1 VQGEQSMLMLRSPLN
16 EYLIMMKAKKV
27 VLLILDGWGYGK
39 KDKSDAA
46 YAANTPFFDSIL
58 KTYPN
63 SKLEASGEAVGLPV
77 GQMGNSEVGHM
88 NLGAGRVVY
97 QELGRINKAI
107 SDRTLH
113 QNETLLDAFNYARAN
128 QKAVHFIGLVSDGG
142 VHAHIN
148 HLKALCDAANEQ
160 GLEDVFIHAFLDGRD
175 TDPNAG
181 LGYINSLNE
190 HLKTSAGKIASV
202 VGRYFAMDR
211 DNRWERVKLAYDVM
225 VNGVGEKAMSAE
237 QAIQQ
242 SYHSGVTDEF
252 TKPIVI
258 TDAEGKPTA
267 TIKAGDVV
275 ICFNYRTDRGRE
287 ITAALSQNDYPDFGM
302 TKLPLYYVTMT
313 TYDENFS
320 GVKVIFTKDDLS
332 NTLGEVLE
340 ANHKNQ
346 IRIAETEKYPHV
358 TFFFSGGREKEFEHE
373 KRILIPSPKVAT
385 YDLQPE
391 MSAAGITEAISKEL
405 ESGWPDFVCLN
416 FANPDMVGH
425 TGVFDAVVKAVETA
439 DYYASKVVETGR
451 ANGYSFIILADH
463 GNSEFMV
470 NNDGSANT
478 AHTTNLVPCILI
490 DDDYTKIA
498 DGKLGDIGPT
508 ILKMMQIDIPEIMTG
523 NCLV

>member
-1 VQGEQSMLMLRSPLN
+1 
-16 EYLIMMKAKKV
+16 MKAKKL

-58 KTYPN
+58 QKYPN
-63 SKLEASGEAVGLPV
+63 SKLAASGEEVGLPA

-113 QNETLLDAFNYARAN
+113 SNEVLVNAFNYAKQN
-128 QKAVHFIGLVSDGG
+128 QKPVHFIGLVSDGG

-148 HLKALCDAANEQ
+148 HLMALCDAANEQ
-160 GLEDVFIHAFLDGRD
+160 GLKDVFVHAFLDGRD
-175 TDPNAG
+175 TDPNSG
-181 LGYINSLNE
+181 LGFIKTLNG
-190 HLKTSAGKIASV
+190 HLKNTSAKIASL
-202 VGRYFAMDR
+202 VGRYYAMDR

-225 VNGVGEKAMSAE
+225 VNGVGEKSGNAE
-237 QAIQQ
+237 ESIQQ
-242 SYHSGVTDEF
+242 SYNEGVTDEF
-252 TKPIVI
+252 LKPIVI
-258 TDAEGKPTA
+258 TDENGSPTA
-267 TIKAGDVV
+267 TIKDGDVV

-287 ITAALSQNDYPDFGM
+287 ITAALSQVDFPDFGM
-302 TKLPLYYVTMT
+302 KKLSLYYVTMT
-313 TYDENFS
+313 TYDESFK
-320 GVKVIFTKDDLS
+320 GVNVVFTKDDLS

-358 TFFFSGGREKEFEHE
+358 TFFFSGGREKEFENE

-391 MSAAGITEAISKEL
+391 MSAAGITE
-405 ESGWPDFVCLN
+405 SGWPDFVCLN

-425 TGVFDAVVKAVETA
+425 TGVFEAVIKAVETA
-439 DYYASKVVETGR
+439 DYCASQVVKTGVE
-451 ANGYSFIILADH
+451 NGYSFIILADH
-463 GNSEFMV
+463 GNSEYMI
-470 NNDGSANT
+470 NADGSVNT

-490 DDDYTKIA
+490 DNDYKQIA

-508 ILKMMQIDIPEIMTG
+508 VLKIMGIEVPAIMTG

>member
-1 VQGEQSMLMLRSPLN
+1 
-16 EYLIMMKAKKV
+16 MKAKKL

-39 KDKSDAA
+39 KDQSDAA
-46 YAANTPFFDSIL
+46 YMANTPFFDSML
-58 KTYPN
+58 QNYPN
-63 SKLEASGEAVGLPV
+63 SKLEASGEAVGLPA

-107 SDRTLH
+107 TDRTLH
-113 QNETLLDAFNYARAN
+113 NNEVLVNAFNYAKAHD
-128 QKAVHFIGLVSDGG
+128 KAVHFIGLVSDGG

-148 HLKALCDAANEQ
+148 HLKALCDAANEK
-160 GLEDVFIHAFLDGRD
+160 GLKDVFIHAFLDGRD
-175 TDPNAG
+175 TDPNSG
-181 LGYINSLNE
+181 LGFISSLNQ
-190 HLKTSAGKIASV
+190 HLQTSTGKIASLI
-202 VGRYFAMDR
+202 GRYYAMDR

-225 VNGVGEKAMSAE
+225 VNGIGEKATNAE
-237 QAIQQ
+237 DAIQK
-242 SYHSGVTDEF
+242 SYGEGITDEF

-258 TDAEGKPTA
+258 TNADGTPTA
-267 TIKAGDVV
+267 TIKADDVV

-287 ITAALSQNDYPDFGM
+287 ITTALSQKDFPDFDM
-302 TKLPLYYVTMT
+302 QKLPLYYVTMT
-313 TYDENFS
+313 TYDESFE
-320 GVKVIFTKDDLS
+320 KVNVVFTKDDLS

-340 ANHKNQ
+340 ANHKTQ

-358 TFFFSGGREKEFEHE
+358 TFFFSGGREKEFENE

-391 MSAAGITEAISKEL
+391 MSAAGITAAISQEL
-405 ESGWPDFVCLN
+405 ESGWPDFICLN

-439 DYYASKVVETGR
+439 DACAEQVVKTGI

-463 GNSEFMV
+463 GNSEYMI
-470 NNDGSANT
+470 NADGSVNT

-490 DDDYTKIA
+490 DNEYKHIA
-498 DGKLGDIGPT
+498 DGKLGDIAPT
-508 ILKMMQIDIPEIMTG
+508 ILKIMGIEIPTIMTG

>member
-1 VQGEQSMLMLRSPLN
+1 
-16 EYLIMMKAKKV
+16 MKAKKL

-39 KDKSDAA
+39 KDQSDAA
-46 YAANTPFFDSIL
+46 FVANTPFFDSML
-58 KTYPN
+58 QTYPN
-63 SKLEASGEAVGLPV
+63 SKLEASGEAVGLPA

-107 SDRTLH
+107 ADRTLH
-113 QNETLLDAFNYARAN
+113 HNQVLVNAFDYAKAN
-128 QKAVHFIGLVSDGG
+128 HKAVHFIGLVSDGG

-148 HLKALCDAANEQ
+148 HLKALCDAATEN
-160 GLEDVFIHAFLDGRD
+160 GLKDVFVHAFLDGRD

-181 LGYINSLNE
+181 LGFINDLNA
-190 HLKTSAGKIASV
+190 HLDHTTAKIASLI
-202 VGRYFAMDR
+202 GRYYAMDR
-211 DNRWERVKLAYDVM
+211 DSRWERVKLAYDVM
-225 VNGVGEKAMSAE
+225 VNGIGTKATNAAD
-237 QAIQQ
+237 AIQQ
-242 SYHSGVTDEF
+242 SYNEGITDEF

-258 TDAEGKPTA
+258 TQADGQPTA
-267 TIKAGDVV
+267 TIKPGDVV

-302 TKLPLYYVTMT
+302 QKLPLYYVTMT
-313 TYDENFS
+313 TYDENFEN
-320 GVKVIFTKDDLS
+320 VQVIFTKDDLS

-358 TFFFSGGREKEFEHE
+358 TFFFSGGREKVFENE

-391 MSAAGITEAISKEL
+391 MSAAGITEAIVKEL

-439 DYYASKVVETGR
+439 DACAEKVVKAGVE
-451 ANGYSFIILADH
+451 NGYSFIILADH
-463 GNSEFMV
+463 GNSEYMI
-470 NNDGSANT
+470 NSDGSVNT

-490 DDDYTKIA
+490 DNDFKSIK
-498 DGKLGDIGPT
+498 DGKLGDIAPT
-508 ILKMMQIDIPEIMTG
+508 ILKIMGIEAPAIMTG
-523 NCLV
+523 DCLV

>member
-1 VQGEQSMLMLRSPLN
+1 
-16 EYLIMMKAKKV
+16 MKAKKL

-46 YAANTPFFDSIL
+46 YIANTPFFDSML
-58 KTYPN
+58 KNYPN
-63 SKLEASGEAVGLPV
+63 SKLKASGEAVGLPE

-107 SDRTLH
+107 ADKSLH
-113 QNETLLDAFNYARAN
+113 SNEVLVKAFDYAKQNN
-128 QKAVHFIGLVSDGG
+128 KAVHFIGLVSDGG

-148 HLKALCDAANEQ
+148 HLKALCDAANEK
-160 GLEDVFIHAFLDGRD
+160 GLKDVFIHAFLDGRD

-181 LGYINSLNE
+181 LNFITSLNN
-190 HLKTSAGKIASV
+190 HLKTSVGKIASL

-225 VNGVGEKAMSAE
+225 VNGVGEKATSAE
-237 QAIQQ
+237 ESIKK
-242 SYHSGVTDEF
+242 SYAEGTTDEF
-252 TKPIVI
+252 TQPIVI
-258 TDAEGKPTA
+258 KDTNGQPTA
-267 TIKAGDVV
+267 TIKPNDVV

-287 ITAALSQNDYPDFGM
+287 ITSALCQKDYPDFGM
-302 TKLPLYYVTMT
+302 QKLPLYYVTMT
-313 TYDENFS
+313 TYDENFEN
-320 GVKVIFTKDDLS
+320 VQVVFTKDDLS
-332 NTLGEVLE
+332 NTLGEVLA

-358 TFFFSGGREKEFEHE
+358 TFFFSGGREKEFANE
-373 KRILIPSPKVAT
+373 KRILVPSPRVAT
-385 YDLQPE
+385 YDLKPE
-391 MSAAGITEAISKEL
+391 MSAPEIADAIVKEL
-405 ESGWPDFVCLN
+405 NNGWPDFVCLN

-439 DYYASKVVETGR
+439 DTCAEKVVNAGI

-463 GNSEFMV
+463 GNSEYMI
-470 NNDGSANT
+470 NADGSVNT

-490 DDDYTKIA
+490 DEDYKKIA
-498 DGKLGDIGPT
+498 DGKLGDIAPT
-508 ILKMMQIDIPEIMTG
+508 ILKIMNVPIPPIMTG
-523 NCLV
+523 NCLVS

>member
-1 VQGEQSMLMLRSPLN
+1 
-16 EYLIMMKAKKV
+16 MKAKKL

-58 KTYPN
+58 QKYPN

-107 SDRTLH
+107 ADQTFH
-113 QNETLLDAFNYARAN
+113 QNEVLVKAFQYAKKN
-128 QKAVHFIGLVSDGG
+128 DKAVHFIGLVSDGG

-148 HLKALCDAANEQ
+148 HLIALCDAADQ
-160 GLEDVFIHAFLDGRD
+160 RGLQKVFIHAFLDGRD
-175 TDPNAG
+175 TDPNGG
-181 LGYINSLNE
+181 LGFIKTLDQHLE
-190 HLKTSAGKIASV
+190 HSNAKIATL
-202 VGRYFAMDR
+202 VGRYYAMDR

-225 VNGVGEKAMSAE
+225 VNAIGDKASSPEA
-237 QAIQQ
+237 AIQK
-242 SYHSGVTDEF
+242 SYDEGITDEF
-252 TKPIVI
+252 IKPVVI
-258 TDAEGKPTA
+258 TDHNGNPTA
-267 TIKAGDVV
+267 TIKPDDVV

-287 ITAALSQNDYPDFGM
+287 ITSALCQTDYPDFGM
-302 TKLPLYYVTMT
+302 KKLPLYYVTMT

-320 GVKVIFTKDDLS
+320 NVQVIFTKDDLS
-332 NTLGEVLE
+332 NTLGEVL
-340 ANHKNQ
+340 AVNHKNQ

-358 TFFFSGGREKEFEHE
+358 TFFFSGGREKEFENE

-391 MSAAGITEAISKEL
+391 MSAAGITEAINKEL
-405 ESGWPDFVCLN
+405 TSGWPDFVCLN

-439 DYYASKVVETGR
+439 DHCASEVVKTGL

-463 GNSEFMV
+463 GNSEFMI
-470 NNDGSANT
+470 NPDGSVNT

-490 DDDYTKIA
+490 DDDYHQIA

-508 ILKMMQIDIPEIMTG
+508 VLKIMGVPIPEMMTG

>member
-1 VQGEQSMLMLRSPLN
+1 
-16 EYLIMMKAKKV
+16 MKAKKL

-39 KDKSDAA
+39 KDQSDAA
-46 YAANTPFFDSIL
+46 YMANTPFFDSML
-58 KTYPN
+58 KEYPN
-63 SKLEASGEAVGLPV
+63 ATLEASGEAVGLPA

-88 NLGAGRVVY
+88 NLGAGRIVY

-107 SDRTLH
+107 TDRTLH
-113 QNETLLDAFNYARAN
+113 TNEVLVKAFNYAKEN
-128 QKAVHFIGLVSDGG
+128 NKAVHFIGLVSDGG

-148 HLKALCDAANEQ
+148 HLKALCDAANEK
-160 GLEDVFIHAFLDGRD
+160 GLKDVFIHAFLDGRD

-181 LGYINSLNE
+181 LGFITSLNQ
-190 HLKTSAGKIASV
+190 HLKTSVGKIASV
-202 VGRYFAMDR
+202 IGRYYAMDR
-211 DNRWERVKLAYDVM
+211 DNRWERIKLAYDVM
-225 VNGVGEKAMSAE
+225 VNGIGEKTSNAE
-237 QAIQQ
+237 DAIQQ
-242 SYHSGVTDEF
+242 SYYAGITDEF

-258 TDAEGKPTA
+258 TNAEGGPTA
-267 TIKAGDVV
+267 TIKSDDVV

-287 ITAALSQNDYPDFGM
+287 ITAALNQNDYPEFEM
-302 TKLPLYYVTMT
+302 KKLPLYYVTMT
-313 TYDENFS
+313 TYDENFEN
-320 GVKVIFTKDDLS
+320 VKVVFTKDDLS

-340 ANHKNQ
+340 ANQKNQ

-391 MSAAGITEAISKEL
+391 MSAAGITAAISHEL

-425 TGVFDAVVKAVETA
+425 TGVFDAVIKAVETA
-439 DYYASKVVETGR
+439 DACAEQVVKTGI

-463 GNSEFMV
+463 GNSEYML
-470 NNDGSANT
+470 NNDGSVNT

-490 DDDYTKIA
+490 DEDYKTIA
-498 DGKLGDIGPT
+498 DGKLGDIAPT
-508 ILKMMQIDIPEIMTG
+508 ILKIMNIAIPEIMTG